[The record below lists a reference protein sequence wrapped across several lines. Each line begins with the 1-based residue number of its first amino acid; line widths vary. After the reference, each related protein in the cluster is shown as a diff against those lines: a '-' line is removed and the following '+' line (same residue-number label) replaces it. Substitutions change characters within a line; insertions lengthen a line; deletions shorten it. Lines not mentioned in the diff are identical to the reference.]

1 MIITIRKIYRLT
13 LLLVPLACTN
23 DAPPPPDEV
32 PSTRASSTA
41 AVPPDP
47 VVLFLGTSLTAG
59 LGVDPEAAFPA
70 LVQARIDSLEW
81 AFAVEN
87 MGVSGE
93 TSAGGVRRLPWLLRQ
108 PIAVLVLELGAND
121 GLRGLDIDQLESNLD
136 SIVVSTRATYPDV
149 RVVIAGMQAPPDLGR
164 RYSTE
169 FRLVFERLAM
179 RHDAALV
186 PFLLEGVGGVAAL
199 NQEDGIHPTAEGH
212 AEIAETVWRTLEPVL
227 RDLVAHAASN

>member
-1 MIITIRKIYRLT
+1 MIIMVRKIYRLI

-23 DAPPPPDEV
+23 DAPPPPDGA
-32 PSTRASSTA
+32 PSARASA
-41 AVPPDP
+41 ATEEAPDP

-81 AFAVEN
+81 AVTVEN

-93 TSAGGVRRLPWLLRQ
+93 TSAGGVRSLPWLLRQ

-121 GLRGLDIDQLESNLD
+121 GLRGLDIDQLEINLD

-149 RVVIAGMQAPPDLGR
+149 RVVIAGMQAPPDLGQ
-164 RYSTE
+164 RYATE
-169 FRLVFERLAM
+169 FRLVFERLSM

-212 AEIAETVWRTLEPVL
+212 AVIAETVWRTLEPVL
-227 RDLVAHAASN
+227 RDLVADAGTN